1 MLTHHSHRVLFSG
14 LSFLLDAIQMWPWPA
29 SLNFSVWP
37 SKTVSATINNDH
49 DAYLRLP
56 ILIMATFS
64 CQRFHQLFN
73 PLIESV
79 LRFYWP
85 DLVII
90 LDPLLGMVRFI
101 TSKSW
106 ADDDNVVEV
115 FVVFFF
121 NEV

>member
-1 MLTHHSHRVLFSG
+1 
-14 LSFLLDAIQMWPWPA
+14 MWPWPA

-49 DAYLRLP
+49 DVYLRLP

-64 CQRFHQLFN
+64 CQHFHQLFN

-85 DLVII
+85 NLVII
-90 LDPLLGMVRFI
+90 LDPPLGMVRFI